1 MSASWTMSS
10 LMKNTVTQ
18 ENPIY
23 NINVPPPPTDSS
35 TTSDITPVVVTQAAE
50 QVDESTIVAIT
61 TLPAVPSN
69 ETLSFLEIKKK
80 KKGNVP
86 QSYSGR
92 MAEGEHPFL
101 L

>member
-1 MSASWTMSS
+1 MSARWTMSS

-61 TLPAVPSN
+61 TLPAVS
-69 ETLSFLEIKKK
+69 SK
-80 KKGNVP
+80 
-86 QSYSGR
+86 
-92 MAEGEHPFL
+92 
-101 L
+101 

>member
-1 MSASWTMSS
+1 MSS

-80 KKGNVP
+80 KKGISHRVILAGWPKGSTLFFYRNFV
-86 QSYSGR
+86 
-92 MAEGEHPFL
+92 
-101 L
+101 